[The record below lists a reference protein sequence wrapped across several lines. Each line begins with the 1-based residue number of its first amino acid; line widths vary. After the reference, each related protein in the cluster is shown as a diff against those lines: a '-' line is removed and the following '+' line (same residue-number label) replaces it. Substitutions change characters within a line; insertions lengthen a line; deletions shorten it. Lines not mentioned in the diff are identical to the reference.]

1 MESFNLR
8 NCKRGFFA
16 LAVAIPSMA
25 GATNWNNDH
34 FTLGGGFNKKATES
48 FFATPSS
55 FDVDLANATLTS
67 SSSGTSLWD
76 FDFNTT
82 PDQPLTGFTVEIDG
96 TITGPKPHGATISL
110 TSLDVYNTG
119 MPGDP
124 IAFDLS
130 KHGGTLSTIIQ
141 GSGAFSITFPFP
153 SSDFPVTGNTLT
165 QGEFSIGDSFHV
177 SGGDTLTITHIK
189 VKQEAVPEPASFLA
203 LGLPVL
209 GLIYKKR
216 KA

>member
-34 FTLGGGFNKKATES
+34 FTLGGGFNKKAT
-48 FFATPSS
+48 
-55 FDVDLANATLTS
+55 S

-82 PDQPLTGFTVEIDG
+82 PEQPLTGFTVEIDG

-203 LGLPVL
+203 LGLPML